1 MPTVLASNLRKLPL
15 QIIFGA
21 TGSEKKRVHCHQSTV
36 CLQKKLIETVKLPTY
51 IREVHGSNP
60 ARDNVYRR
68 FRNFP
73 HFLYANEGTVSLN
86 WAC

>member
-1 MPTVLASNLRKLPL
+1 MPTVLPSNLRKLPL

-36 CLQKKLIETVKLPTY
+36 YLQKKLTETVKLPIY
-51 IREVHGSNP
+51 IREVYGSNP
-60 ARDNVYRR
+60 ARDTIYNK

-73 HFLYANEGTVSLN
+73 HFL
-86 WAC
+86 

>member
-36 CLQKKLIETVKLPTY
+36 CLHKKLTETVKLPIN

-60 ARDNVYRR
+60 ARDTVYHT
-68 FRNFP
+68 FRSFY
-73 HFLYANEGTVSLN
+73 HFL
-86 WAC
+86 